1 VGGVALEDVAK
12 LISPKRPDQ
21 VLRLLGV
28 FRGGSELTKEE
39 LVRQSGLSESMVE
52 YYVTKLREWYMLGTR
67 RNRRNQVVYSLNPDA
82 FHARVDTLLVDP
94 IRNLV
99 R

>member
-1 VGGVALEDVAK
+1 MALEDLAR
-12 LISPKRPDQ
+12 LLSPKRPDK
-21 VLRLLGV
+21 VVRLFET

-39 LVRQSGLSESMVE
+39 LVKQSGLSESMVE
-52 YYVTKLREWYMLGTR
+52 YYVTKLREWYMLSTR
-67 RNRRNQVVYSLNPDA
+67 RNQKNQVTYSLNPDA